1 MTRLTKEKGSLTQD
15 DRLDCVAIG
24 VAYWVDQM
32 NADAE
37 KQMEARRA
45 DLLDQE
51 LRVWHNDLTPGSWFD
66 LACIAGIDSL
76 SSTTKILPGNKSRQG
91 SCRAVSGW
99 LKM

>member
-1 MTRLTKEKGSLTQD
+1 MTRLTKEKGSLTHD
-15 DRLDCVAIG
+15 DRIDCVAIG

-66 LACIAGIDSL
+66 LACIAGTDSL
-76 SSTTKILPGNKSRQG
+76 SSGKTLPGNKSWR
-91 SCRAVSGW
+91 SRAVSGW